1 MVFDMG
7 AGTLDVSVLE
17 IDDGFFEVIGT
28 GGDTHLG
35 GMDMD
40 TALANHITSEFRKQS
55 GSNGMIDDV
64 LSLQI
69 NRLAER
75 VKIELTEKEQVSI
88 EEVFFLGD
96 KQTSFNLQITRM
108 DFEKLVEEPVLKKC
122 EQCIYNVLSDLKITA
137 PVLTR

>member
-28 GGDTHLG
+28 GGDIHLG

-64 LSLQI
+64 LSLEI
-69 NRLAER
+69 NRLVR
-75 VKIELTEKEQVSI
+75 ELRLNSQ
-88 EEVFFLGD
+88 
-96 KQTSFNLQITRM
+96 
-108 DFEKLVEEPVLKKC
+108 KK
-122 EQCIYNVLSDLKITA
+122 NKF
-137 PVLTR
+137 R